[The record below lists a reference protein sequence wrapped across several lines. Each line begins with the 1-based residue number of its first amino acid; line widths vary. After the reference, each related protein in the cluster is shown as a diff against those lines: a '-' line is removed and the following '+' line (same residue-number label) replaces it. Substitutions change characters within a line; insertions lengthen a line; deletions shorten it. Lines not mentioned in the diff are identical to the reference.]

1 MAIIEI
7 LEFCMDLMNPDNEH
21 NFETKTIPHEYE
33 KSSAYIKTDLIPL
46 IKKHYEDKNG
56 PKEDKAN
63 RYATKNRKG

>member
-56 PKEDKAN
+56 PK
-63 RYATKNRKG
+63 